1 MVKTKKKSKKNTSK
15 VLNFSFIGDLYDKV
29 YKELSKLPKKELEE
43 VENKVNESTR
53 TNYELTTF
61 IHACINNRFK
71 GLDLKKYL
79 PNIPE
84 YIDKKTSDVNNVC
97 IKDYKYDS
105 FLGEGAYGSVILATK
120 QGKKYAIKKL
130 GLKNYSSS
138 VNSYNTYDSLQ
149 NEITISKKMSKL
161 GIGPKLYDYFYCKT
175 KDYYTL
181 YIVIEHMTEG
191 SLDKWLQKDTKHK
204 LSPELKKEIK
214 RKLDIMHKHKVF
226 HGDIAP
232 RNMLLTKKNGKM
244 DIYLGDFGLAQ
255 EEKDFY
261 KRNDDDLKLSL
272 SSGNYNKS
280 NTFKDLV
287 INYILTMYEIKF

>member
-29 YKELSKLPKKELEE
+29 YKELSKLPKKELED
-43 VENKVNESTR
+43 VKNKVNESTR
-53 TNYELTTF
+53 SNYELTTF

-71 GLDLKKYL
+71 GSDLKKYL

-149 NEITISKKMSKL
+149 NEITITKKMSKL

-181 YIVIEHMTEG
+181 YIVMEHMTEG

-226 HGDIAP
+226 HGDIAS
-232 RNMLLTKKNGKM
+232 RNMLLTKKNGKW
-244 DIYLGDFGLAQ
+244 I
-255 EEKDFY
+255 
-261 KRNDDDLKLSL
+261 S
-272 SSGNYNKS
+272 
-280 NTFKDLV
+280 
-287 INYILTMYEIKF
+287 I